1 MVEGSRYS
9 QIAGI
14 DPERLDAFRAGI
26 RKRYSDDQI
35 LSELR
40 ASAERL
46 GRSPTMREFAA
57 DPQTTVH
64 PQTVIGHFGSWN
76 AAKRRAGLVPR
87 RFATREELLA
97 RLRELGEQLGRTPT
111 ARDLETRR
119 GSMPSK
125 SLYWQTFGSFRSALR
140 AAGFDV
146 PRAKERSDRA
156 VHEGARLAKR
166 LGRPPSFDDWAR
178 ARARDPR
185 LPSEWQVYRLF
196 GGRKGAWAAFLRRVE
211 RELASAQPRERPRV
225 RRATPGARD
234 RSGAPRAR
242 ARRGGAPR

>member
-1 MVEGSRYS
+1 MARSQRYTDE
-9 QIAGI
+9 QLL
-14 DPERLDAFRAGI
+14 E
-26 RKRYSDDQI
+26 
-35 LSELR
+35 ELR
-40 ASAERL
+40 ECAARL
-46 GRSPTMREFAA
+46 GRSPTMREFSLDAEA
-57 DPQTTVH
+57 NPH
-64 PQTVIGHFGSWN
+64 PQTLVTRFGSWN
-76 AAKRRAGLVPR
+76 RAKRKAGLVAR
-87 RFATREELLA
+87 RFATRAELL
-97 RLRELGEQLGRTPT
+97 RQLRELGAELGRTPT
-111 ARDLETRR
+111 GADLLRR
-119 GSMPSK
+119 RASMPSK

-156 VHEGARLAKR
+156 VQEGALLAKL

-234 RSGAPRAR
+234 RSGAPRER
-242 ARRGGAPR
+242 ARRGAAPR

>member
-1 MVEGSRYS
+1 MARSQRYTDE
-9 QIAGI
+9 QLL
-14 DPERLDAFRAGI
+14 E
-26 RKRYSDDQI
+26 
-35 LSELR
+35 ELR
-40 ASAERL
+40 ECAARL
-46 GRSPTMREFAA
+46 GRSPTMREFSL
-57 DPQTTVH
+57 DPEAKPH
-64 PQTVIGHFGSWN
+64 PQTLVTRFGSWN
-76 AAKRRAGLVPR
+76 RAKRKAGLVAR
-87 RFATREELLA
+87 RFATRAELL
-97 RLRELGEQLGRTPT
+97 RQLRELGAELRRTPT
-111 ARDLETRR
+111 GADLLRR
-119 GSMPSK
+119 RASMPSK

-211 RELASAQPRERPRV
+211 RELASAPPRERPRA

-234 RSGAPRAR
+234 TSGAPRAR
-242 ARRGGAPR
+242 ARRGEAPR

>member
-1 MVEGSRYS
+1 MARSQRYTDE
-9 QIAGI
+9 QLL
-14 DPERLDAFRAGI
+14 E
-26 RKRYSDDQI
+26 
-35 LSELR
+35 ELR
-40 ASAERL
+40 ECAARL
-46 GRSPTMREFAA
+46 GRSPTMREFSLDSEAN
-57 DPQTTVH
+57 PH
-64 PQTVIGHFGSWN
+64 PQTLVTRFGSWN
-76 AAKRRAGLVPR
+76 RAKRKAGLVAR
-87 RFATREELLA
+87 RFATRAELL
-97 RLRELGEQLGRTPT
+97 RQLRELGAELGRIPT
-111 ARDLETRR
+111 GADLLRR
-119 GSMPSK
+119 RASMPSK

-156 VHEGARLAKR
+156 VQEGARLAKR
-166 LGRPPSFDDWAR
+166 LGRSPSFDDWAR

-211 RELASAQPRERPRV
+211 RELASAPPRERPRA

-234 RSGAPRAR
+234 TSGAPRAR

>member
-1 MVEGSRYS
+1 MARSLRYTDE
-9 QIAGI
+9 QLL
-14 DPERLDAFRAGI
+14 E
-26 RKRYSDDQI
+26 
-35 LSELR
+35 ELR
-40 ASAERL
+40 ECAARL
-46 GRSPTMREFAA
+46 GRSPTMREFSLDAEA
-57 DPQTTVH
+57 NPH
-64 PQTVIGHFGSWN
+64 PQTLVTRFGSWN
-76 AAKRRAGLVPR
+76 RAKRRAGLVAR
-87 RFATREELLA
+87 RFATRAELL
-97 RLRELGEQLGRTPT
+97 RQLRELGGELGRTPT
-111 ARDLETRR
+111 GADLLRR
-119 GSMPSK
+119 RASMPSK

-211 RELASAQPRERPRV
+211 RELASAPPRERPRA

-234 RSGAPRAR
+234 TSGAPRAR